1 MTVIHN
7 FNRCGQV
14 EVLPVFHHDL
24 RRTFHSVD
32 CSNIGHDAIHKRL
45 CLFFQS
51 SDAVA
56 HVDFRPVGQVIH
68 PVNTCGR
75 HQLVVILLNS
85 IRLLRHDTGSNVR
98 DFPLQFCVCGLER
111 HRYTLTINLFKLG
124 IRLKDFVLDSN
135 ALSFVFLEFLGQL
148 CASILDALISLLCA
162 DQRERVSRALL
173 DVSLYAVQPL
183 NDDGQLLQFDN
194 LQCGFLCHVASS
206 FYFPK
211 TMVFP
216 VSLFRSTMP
225 FGISRTQRYAVQSQ
239 PAAERASFWRR
250 VNFLAFKKSSPHRSC

>member
-68 PVNTCGR
+68 PVNTRSR

-85 IRLLRHDTGSNVR
+85 IRLLRHDAGSNVR
-98 DFPLQFCVCGLER
+98 DFPLQFCVCGLEWHR
-111 HRYTLTINLFKLG
+111 HTLTINLFKLG
-124 IRLKDFVLDSN
+124 IRFKDFVLDSN
-135 ALSFVFLEFLGQL
+135 ALGFVFLEFLGQL
-148 CASILDALISLLCA
+148 CASILDALISLLCT

-194 LQCGFLCHVASS
+194 LQCGILCHIALS
-206 FYFPK
+206 F
-211 TMVFP
+211 
-216 VSLFRSTMP
+216 
-225 FGISRTQRYAVQSQ
+225 Q
-239 PAAERASFWRR
+239 
-250 VNFLAFKKSSPHRSC
+250 FLNTT